1 MSKAAARRRGH
12 GERGVGR
19 ERGGLAKEWGQTGRG
34 DMQQSGNSNGGDE
47 TRKQKLGDGDDGNE
61 ANIPPTA
68 TAMGSGGGEGVGGQ
82 RRGPEVAI
90 VEAGARAGRGV
101 TPGGGF

>member
-1 MSKAAARRRGH
+1 MRKAAARRRGH

-34 DMQQSGNSNGGDE
+34 DMQQSGNSDGGDE

-68 TAMGSGGGEGVGGQ
+68 TAMGMG
-82 RRGPEVAI
+82 RRNICLVAVVSI
-90 VEAGARAGRGV
+90 SQFLFPRLVAAV
-101 TPGGGF
+101 TVT